1 MPKLSTL
8 DLCHRWMPAQK
19 ALYAE
24 SGYFW
29 ILPHR
34 ENAAGVW
41 LGMFRRYREFLQW
54 ARPEVG
60 FTIPAPAELVALQQ
74 LHPN

>member
-1 MPKLSTL
+1 
-8 DLCHRWMPAQK
+8 MPAQK

-34 ENAAGVW
+34 GSAAGECV
-41 LGMFRRYREFLQW
+41 GIFGRCREFLQW
-54 ARPEVG
+54 AGLEAC
-60 FTIPAPAELVALQQ
+60 FTIPAPAEPVALQQ
-74 LHPN
+74 SHPSCGV